1 MHRVINCRG
10 IDMPRKIAK
19 RRQLARVS
27 RVTSADPVIMRNQFF
42 GMLVLA
48 VGIGALIVMVR
59 YFVISL
65 QVPTSVYLIQPSD
78 LIPGAVNGF

>member
-1 MHRVINCRG
+1 M
-10 IDMPRKIAK
+10 AK
-19 RRQLARVS
+19 KTTKKRQVVKTA
-27 RVTSADPVIMRNQFF
+27 SASPAIMRNQFF

-59 YFVISL
+59 YFIISL

-78 LIPGAVNGF
+78 LIPGAVNPVVVK

>member
-1 MHRVINCRG
+1 MA
-10 IDMPRKIAK
+10 RKIQKKRQAK
-19 RRQLARVS
+19 V
-27 RVTSADPVIMRNQFF
+27 ADPVILKNQFF

-48 VGIGALIVMVR
+48 VGVGALIVMVR

-78 LIPGAVNGF
+78 LIPGATK

>member
-1 MHRVINCRG
+1 MT
-10 IDMPRKIAK
+10 RKTTK
-19 RRQLARVS
+19 RRQAVKIE
-27 RVTSADPVIMRNQFF
+27 TANPTIMRNQFF

-78 LIPGAVNGF
+78 LIPGAMK

>member
-1 MHRVINCRG
+1 MA
-10 IDMPRKIAK
+10 RKIAAK
-19 RRQLARVS
+19 RKTKSVS
-27 RVTSADPVIMRNQFF
+27 PAIMKNQFF

-48 VGIGALIVMVR
+48 VGLGALVVMVR

-78 LIPGAVNGF
+78 LIPGAGW

>member
-1 MHRVINCRG
+1 MPKKITKKSTKKRVGATQVVKPN
-10 IDMPRKIAK
+10 
-19 RRQLARVS
+19 V
-27 RVTSADPVIMRNQFF
+27 MRNQFF

-59 YFVISL
+59 YFIISL

-78 LIPGAVNGF
+78 LIPGAAK

>member
-1 MHRVINCRG
+1 
-10 IDMPRKIAK
+10 MPRKTTKK
-19 RRQLARVS
+19 RQVKKQASTV
-27 RVTSADPVIMRNQFF
+27 DPMIMKNQFF

-78 LIPGAVNGF
+78 LIPGMGK

>member
-1 MHRVINCRG
+1 MAKK
-10 IDMPRKIAK
+10 MAPKRK
-19 RRQLARVS
+19 VS
-27 RVTSADPVIMRNQFF
+27 PASPAIMRNQFF

-59 YFVISL
+59 YFIISL

-78 LIPGAVNGF
+78 LIPGAANPAATK

>member
-1 MHRVINCRG
+1 
-10 IDMPRKIAK
+10 MPKK
-19 RRQLARVS
+19 NKKKTTTVS
-27 RVTSADPVIMRNQFF
+27 NPAIMRNQFF

-48 VGIGALIVMVR
+48 IGIGALIVMVR

-78 LIPGAVNGF
+78 LIPGATK

>member
-1 MHRVINCRG
+1 MAK
-10 IDMPRKIAK
+10 KIAK
-19 RRQLARVS
+19 KRQAAMK
-27 RVTSADPVIMRNQFF
+27 TSDAGIMRNQFF

-65 QVPTSVYLIQPSD
+65 SMPTDVYLIEPSQ
-78 LIPGAVNGF
+78 LIPGMGK

>member
-1 MHRVINCRG
+1 MY
-10 IDMPRKIAK
+10 MKKKITK
-19 RRQLARVS
+19 
-27 RVTSADPVIMRNQFF
+27 PVIMKNQFF

-59 YFVISL
+59 YFIISL

-78 LIPGAVNGF
+78 LIPGAR

>member
-1 MHRVINCRG
+1 MA
-10 IDMPRKIAK
+10 KKAAK
-19 RRQLARVS
+19 RSQVKPTA
-27 RVTSADPVIMRNQFF
+27 PGIMRNQFF

-59 YFVISL
+59 YFIISL

-78 LIPGAVNGF
+78 LIPGAVNPAATQ